1 MAMFAR
7 DYVET
12 PYWWRDAP
20 PEEGALV
27 SELEDVDF
35 LVIGAG
41 LAGLNAAI
49 TLGEAGMRVA
59 VVDAL
64 RIGEAA
70 STRNGGQVRSET
82 KVPYA
87 KLKEMV
93 GEEAAKGV
101 LDDFSTGRVFLPNRI
116 KALGIECNYEWTGFF
131 FGAHTNR
138 DHQMQIARHGAAIA
152 AGRRLGR
159 VVAPADVERE
169 VQTHLYRGGYHYS
182 DGGLLHP
189 GLYHKGLRQAAK
201 KLGAKLYSNC
211 PVRSIRQT
219 PGGFVV
225 RFDHA
230 EIKAR
235 KVIMTTNG
243 YTDGVS
249 NWIARR
255 LIPARSYMIATEEL
269 PSGMADAL
277 IPGGAA
283 VADTKHILY
292 YFRTSPDRK
301 RILFG
306 GRASFRNTG
315 ARESAV
321 RLHGFMK
328 SVFPQLADVKIS
340 HAWYGNFAL
349 GFDFLPHI
357 GVHDGVHYA
366 CACNGSGVMM
376 LSYLGHAAAVNAMGE
391 ASIIRGLDRV
401 PFKTRPGY
409 FGRPWFLPI
418 VGTAYQMRDR
428 WNQWVDIAG

>member
-1 MAMFAR
+1 MAQFTK
-7 DYVET
+7 DYAET
-12 PYWWRDAP
+12 PYWWKDAP
-20 PEEGALV
+20 PEDGAPLT
-27 SELEDVDF
+27 ELGDIDF

-49 TLGEAGMRVA
+49 TLAESGMQVA
-59 VVDAL
+59 VVDAM
-64 RIGEAA
+64 RIGEGA

-93 GEEAAKGV
+93 GEDAAKGV
-101 LDDFSTGRVFLPNRI
+101 LDDFAAGRAFLPGRI
-116 KALGIECNYEWTGFF
+116 KALGIECYYEWTGFF

-138 DHQMQIARHGAAIA
+138 DHQMQIARHKAAIA
-152 AGRRLGR
+152 SGRPIGR
-159 VVAPADVERE
+159 VVAPVDVRQE
-169 VQTHLYRGGYHYS
+169 VQTPLYRGGYHYT

-189 GLYHKGLRQAAK
+189 ALYHNGLRQAAK
-201 KLGAKLYSNC
+201 VLGVKLFSQC
-211 PVRSIRQT
+211 PVRSVKQM
-219 PGGFVV
+219 PDGFSV
-225 RFDHA
+225 RFDHT
-230 EIKAR
+230 EIKTR

-243 YTDGVS
+243 YTDSVS

-269 PSGMADAL
+269 PEGMADAL

-283 VADTKHILY
+283 VADTKRVLY
-292 YFRTSPDRK
+292 YFRTSPDRR

-328 SVFPQLADVKIS
+328 SVFPQLTDVRIS

-376 LSYLGHAAAVNAMGE
+376 LSYLGHAAAVNAMG
-391 ASIIRGLDRV
+391 ATRIIRGLDRV

-409 FGRPWFLPI
+409 FGKPWFLPI
-418 VGTAYQMRDR
+418 AGTAYRMRDR
-428 WNQWVDIAG
+428 WNQWTDVQG